1 MQSESN
7 DTAKGMCM
15 ETSFIS
21 TLTSTDWNEEW
32 KAMQAARRHADDAS
46 VWDEKAK
53 TFPVKHGAQ
62 TGYVESFL
70 ALAGVQP
77 GETVLDMGCGTGAL
91 ATPLAQAGC
100 HVIACDF
107 SRGMLDAMEADQ
119 RELGVTGVEVHQMSW
134 ADDWGA
140 FGLNE
145 KSVDVALASRS
156 IVTNDLRDSLLK
168 LDRVARRR
176 ACITLPCGPSP
187 KTDERLLAAAGLSQ
201 QLGRDF
207 LYAFNILASMGINP
221 EVAYIPS
228 VRMEVY
234 PTEKD
239 ALEGFSKIVRDAV
252 EHLVTDEEMQ
262 SALARL
268 RTWLEANLV
277 QDERGFHLSEDR
289 KVTWAFLAWMP
300 SR

>member
-1 MQSESN
+1 MRGESD
-7 DTAKGMCM
+7 DTAKGTSM
-15 ETSFIS
+15 ETSFTS
-21 TLTSTDWNEEW
+21 LLTSTDWNEEW
-32 KAMQAARRHADDAS
+32 KAMQAARRRADDAG
-46 VWDEKAK
+46 VWDERAK

-70 ALAGVQP
+70 ALADVQP

-119 RELGVTGVEVHQMSW
+119 RELGVQGVDVHQMSW
-134 ADDWGA
+134 ADDWTA
-140 FGLNE
+140 FGLDG

-156 IVTNDLRDSLLK
+156 IVTGDLRASLLK
-168 LDRVARRR
+168 LDRTARRR
-176 ACITLPCGPSP
+176 VCITLPCGPSP

-201 QLGRDF
+201 RLGRDF

-228 VRMEVY
+228 VRMEIY
-234 PTEKD
+234 PTKD
-239 ALEGFSKIVRDAV
+239 DAVEGFAKIVRDAV
-252 EHLVTDEEMQ
+252 ENLVTDEEMQ
-262 SALARL
+262 AALARL
-268 RTWLEANLV
+268 RAWLEANLV

-289 KVTWAFLAWMP
+289 KVTWAFLAWKP
-300 SR
+300 L